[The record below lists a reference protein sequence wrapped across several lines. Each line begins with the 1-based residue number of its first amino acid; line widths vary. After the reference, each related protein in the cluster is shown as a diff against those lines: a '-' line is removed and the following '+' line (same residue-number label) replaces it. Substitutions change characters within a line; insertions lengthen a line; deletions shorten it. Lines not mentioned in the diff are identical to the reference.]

1 MKYIKLFEQFIKEG
15 FFDEI
20 FGKKEKSVDSFTSK
34 NEEPIIDDSKNNS
47 EQLKKEV
54 EQFIKESNDIISRGK
69 SNEFLFYINPLKYEN
84 PQFVG
89 IVDKIKKSI
98 KLFGIILNGVK
109 YDSLYSIFFD
119 NAPTS
124 DYSKTIT
131 DSEVFIEIE
140 TFINDVREEKIR
152 SFMTTTIKDFDTKW
166 TEEKLKEYFKKN
178 KEFLD
183 SNRELMFY
191 SFDTDLKKILEDT
204 KYYIGK
210 INKDYDEFQ
219 KVVEVFS
226 SIKEKYSDI
235 SYKEVILGKYNI
247 LTLKDL
253 NLPDSPYVY
262 QGSIVQ
268 GLDNPQNL
276 KKSFDMKKPVGG
288 YGIYTTTDIEGAIQ
302 YAMLRT
308 NQFGSGPDVNQKFIA
323 QGFFPSVYKMELDE
337 SVKFLQN
344 DDTHID
350 ETEQKQFIK
359 LGLTGYI
366 SKGEVVGG
374 RTVEISIMEQKY
386 IKSCVRISNDEILKK
401 ISDNSIN
408 KFNELLAAHREF
420 GAF

>member
-1 MKYIKLFEQFIKEG
+1 MRELKTYEEFIKED
-15 FFDEI
+15 FFDKI
-20 FGKKEKSVDSFTSK
+20 FGKKEKPVDKVTPSK
-34 NEEPIIDDSKNNS
+34 IEKPTIDDSKNNS

-54 EQFIKESNDIISRGK
+54 EEFIKESNDIISKGK

-84 PQFVG
+84 IQFVE

-98 KLFGIILNGVK
+98 KLFEIILNDDK
-109 YDSLYSIFFD
+109 YDSLYPIFFD

-131 DSEVFIEIE
+131 NSKIFTEIQ
-140 TFINDVREEKIR
+140 TFINDIREEKIK
-152 SFMTTTIKDFDTKW
+152 SFITTTIKDFEPKF
-166 TEEKLKEYFKKN
+166 TEEKIKEYYEKN
-178 KEFLD
+178 REFLD
-183 SNRELMFY
+183 TNRELMFY
-191 SFDTDLKKILEDT
+191 DINTNLKKILEDT

-219 KVVEVFS
+219 KVLEVFR

-235 SYKEVILGKYNI
+235 SYKEVILSKYNI
-247 LTLKDL
+247 LTFKDL

-268 GLDNPQNL
+268 GLDNPEIL

-288 YGIYTTTDIEGAIQ
+288 YGIYTTTNIEGAIQ
-302 YAMLRT
+302 YAMLRKSQSI
-308 NQFGSGPDVNQKFIA
+308 NSDEDFIA
-323 QGFFPSVYKMELDE
+323 KGLFPSVYKMELDE

-350 ETEQKQFIK
+350 ETEQNQFIK
-359 LGLTGYI
+359 LGLTGNI
-366 SKGEVVGG
+366 SKGEVAGG
-374 RTVEISIMEQKY
+374 HTIEISIMEQKY

-401 ISDNSIN
+401 ISNNSIN
-408 KFNELLAAHREF
+408 EFNKLLALKK
-420 GAF
+420 

>member
-1 MKYIKLFEQFIKEG
+1 MRELKTYEEFIKEG
-15 FFDEI
+15 FFDKI
-20 FGKKEKSVDSFTSK
+20 FGKKEKPVDKVTPSK
-34 NEEPIIDDSKNNS
+34 IEKPTIDDSKNNS

-54 EQFIKESNDIISRGK
+54 EEFIKESNDIISKGK

-84 PQFVG
+84 IQFVE

-98 KLFGIILNGVK
+98 KLFEIILNDDK
-109 YDSLYSIFFD
+109 YDSLYPIFFD

-131 DSEVFIEIE
+131 NSKIFTEIQ
-140 TFINDVREEKIR
+140 TFINDIREEKIK
-152 SFMTTTIKDFDTKW
+152 SFITTTIKDFEPKF
-166 TEEKLKEYFKKN
+166 TEEKIKEYYEKN
-178 KEFLD
+178 REFLD
-183 SNRELMFY
+183 TNRELMFY
-191 SFDTDLKKILEDT
+191 DINTNLKKILEDT

-219 KVVEVFS
+219 KVLKVFR

-235 SYKEVILGKYNI
+235 SYKEVILSKYNI
-247 LTLKDL
+247 LTFKDL

-268 GLDNPQNL
+268 GLDNPEIL

-288 YGIYTTTDIEGAIQ
+288 YGIYTTTNIEGAIQ
-302 YAMLRT
+302 YAMLRKSQSI
-308 NQFGSGPDVNQKFIA
+308 NSDEDFIA
-323 QGFFPSVYKMELDE
+323 KGLFPSVYKMELDE

-350 ETEQKQFIK
+350 ETEQNQFIK

-366 SKGEVVGG
+366 SKGEVAGG
-374 RTVEISIMEQKY
+374 HTIEISIMEQKY

-401 ISDNSIN
+401 ISNNSIN
-408 KFNELLAAHREF
+408 EFNKLLALKK
-420 GAF
+420 